1 MCGFFCIL
9 CILLSALNT
18 SHDLAAGMFAEK
30 VLTTKSKAD
39 PLGRRC
45 ATGILARTSAADG
58 SGREW
63 RIVFNAGCVISA
75 AGALHTPALL
85 LRSKIRVN
93 GNVGKNLRL
102 HPATAVNG
110 VFSKVHSQPRIVC
123 RGMYS
128 SAKDLTL
135 APCSEPKQA
144 S

>member
-1 MCGFFCIL
+1 
-9 CILLSALNT
+9 
-18 SHDLAAGMFAEK
+18 MFAEK

-39 PLGRRC
+39 PQRRRC

-63 RIVFNAGCVISA
+63 RIVFKAGCVISA

-110 VFSKVHSQPRIVC
+110 VFSKVHSQPRVVC
-123 RGMYS
+123 RGISDAY
-128 SAKDLTL
+128 AKFQPAAVQHCFLN
-135 APCSEPKQA
+135 
-144 S
+144 